1 MVTVTG
7 RTERSHNTVA
17 LVDWLQS
24 LVEQKEVTSTVV
36 LVDWLQSLIEQK
48 VVTSTVVLVEQK
60 EVTSSS
66 STAVLVLMVT
76 VAVMKKIKNKN

>member
-7 RTERSHNTVA
+7 SGRTERGHNTVA

-36 LVDWLQSLIEQK
+36 LADWY
-48 VVTSTVVLVEQK
+48 
-60 EVTSSS
+60 SS
-66 STAVLVLMVT
+66 STG
-76 VAVMKKIKNKN
+76 